1 MCGIAGIYS
10 VSADV
15 PQAALAQLAAA
26 LQHRGPDATGYH
38 HTARLGLVHT
48 RLSIIDLAGGNQ
60 PLYTQDRQLCVVANG
75 EIYNHIELRA
85 TLEARGHVFST
96 HSDCET
102 ILHAYREYGDDF
114 VRHLFGMFA
123 FALYDVA
130 RERLLLARDRLG
142 IKPLFI
148 QVDSAG
154 VVFAS
159 EIKALLPAGA
169 PAPIEADALLQYF
182 HSNFIS
188 GAHTIAAGVEK
199 VLPGELLEIRA
210 GRISARRR
218 YWQLRDVEPLDISY
232 AEAATRFDDLME
244 TVIRQHLRADV
255 PFGVFLSG
263 GVDSS
268 TLVALIRRY
277 SDQPLHTYAVG
288 FPGAAVNNELAA
300 ARRVA
305 EQFHTRHTE
314 LALSERELLAVLPD
328 TIAVSGELMADYAN
342 LPTWLLARRASQDVK
357 VVLSGEGGDE
367 VFGGYG
373 RYRAPRIKR
382 LWQALQH
389 PGSGGYR
396 TRGLAKSVSVADLFS
411 SGDPQRI
418 ARSPF
423 IQAWRE
429 ANPRWSDLARMQ
441 YTDIATWLVDDL
453 LVKADRMMMAH
464 GVEGR
469 VPFLD
474 HRVVEFGLALPDRLK
489 VEGRTGKVFLRRWAE
504 QLLPKDHLWSKK
516 KGFTVPVGE
525 WLRGERMR
533 QLADIALRH
542 PAVAGRFN
550 SPALA
555 RLLAAQAA
563 AGSQSEFVW
572 AQLQYCLWH
581 ERFVEGQAGAAHR
594 WVADGSPGSL
604 G

>member
-10 VSADV
+10 VSAAV
-15 PQAALAQLAAA
+15 PQAALTQLAAA
-26 LQHRGPDATGYH
+26 LHHRGPDATGYYQ
-38 HTARLGLVHT
+38 TARLGLVHT

-60 PLYTQDRQLCVVANG
+60 PLYTRDRQLCVVANG

-130 RERLLLARDRLG
+130 RDRLLLARDRLG

-148 QVDSAG
+148 KADSAG

-159 EIKALLPAGA
+159 EIKALLPAGE
-169 PAPIEADALLQYF
+169 PARIEPDALLQYF
-182 HSNFIS
+182 QSNFIS
-188 GAHTIAAGVEK
+188 GARTIVAGIEK
-199 VLPGELLEIRA
+199 VWPGELVEVRG
-210 GRISARRR
+210 GRITARRR
-218 YWQLRDVEPLDISY
+218 YWQLSDVEPLEISY
-232 AEAATRFDDLME
+232 AEAARRFDDLMA
-244 TVIRQHLRADV
+244 TVVQQHLRADV

-277 SDQPLHTYAVG
+277 SDQPLHTYSVG
-288 FPGAAVNNELAA
+288 FPGAAVNNELAT
-300 ARRVA
+300 ARRIA
-305 EQFHTRHTE
+305 EQFHTQHTE

-342 LPTWLLARRASQDVK
+342 LPTWLLARRASVDVK

-367 VFGGYG
+367 VFAGYG

-396 TRGLAKSVSVADLFS
+396 TRGLAKSVSVADLFNGS
-411 SGDPQRI
+411 DVESI
-418 ARSPF
+418 ARAPF
-423 IQAWRE
+423 IQAWRA
-429 ANPRWSDLARMQ
+429 ANPRWSNLARMQ
-441 YTDIATWLVDDL
+441 YTDIATWLADDL

-489 VEGRTGKVFLRRWAE
+489 VEGRTGKIFLRRWAE
-504 QLLPKDHLWSKK
+504 QFLPKDHLWSKK
-516 KGFTVPVGE
+516 KGFTVPVRE
-525 WLRGERMR
+525 WLRGERMAQLGAACRGHAAFQAMRTESLTRLIDR
-533 QLADIALRH
+533 QSRSGD
-542 PAVAGRFN
+542 
-550 SPALA
+550 
-555 RLLAAQAA
+555 
-563 AGSQSEFVW
+563 ETTFVW
-572 AQLQYCLWH
+572 ALLQYGLWY
-581 ERFVEGQAGAAHR
+581 ERFMEGRTGTLHDWVGAA
-594 WVADGSPGSL
+594 AT
-604 G
+604 

>member
-10 VSADV
+10 VSAAV
-15 PQAALAQLAAA
+15 PQAALTQLAAA
-26 LQHRGPDATGYH
+26 LHHRGPDATGYH
-38 HTARLGLVHT
+38 QTARLGLVHT

-60 PLYTQDRQLCVVANG
+60 PLYTRDRQLCVVANG

-123 FALYDVA
+123 FALYDVT
-130 RERLLLARDRLG
+130 RDRLLLARDRLG

-148 QVDSAG
+148 RADSAG

-159 EIKALLPAGA
+159 EIKSLLPAGE
-169 PAPIEADALLQYF
+169 PARIEPDALLQYF
-182 HSNFIS
+182 QSNFIS
-188 GAHTIAAGVEK
+188 GARSIVAGVEK
-199 VLPGELLEIRA
+199 VLPGELVEVRD
-210 GRISARRR
+210 GRIASRNR
-218 YWQLRDVEPLDISY
+218 YWQLSDVEPLEISH
-232 AEAATRFDDLME
+232 AEAARRFDDLMA
-244 TVIRQHLRADV
+244 TVVQQHLRADV

-277 SDQPLHTYAVG
+277 SDQPLHTYSVG
-288 FPGAAVNNELAA
+288 FPGAAVNNELAT
-300 ARRVA
+300 ARRIA

-342 LPTWLLARRASQDVK
+342 LPTWLLARRASEDVK

-367 VFGGYG
+367 VFAGYG

-382 LWQALQH
+382 LWHALQH

-396 TRGLAKSVSVADLFS
+396 TRGLAKSASVADLFDG
-411 SGDPQRI
+411 GDAERI
-418 ARSPF
+418 ARAPF
-423 IQAWRE
+423 IQAWHE
-429 ANPRWSDLARMQ
+429 ANPRWSNLARMQ
-441 YTDIATWLVDDL
+441 YTDIATWLADDL

-504 QLLPKDHLWSKK
+504 QFLPKDHLWSKK

-525 WLRGERMR
+525 WLRGERMT
-533 QLADIALRH
+533 QLG
-542 PAVAGRFN
+542 VACRGHAAFQAMRAE
-550 SPALA
+550 PLA
-555 RLLAAQAA
+555 RLIDR
-563 AGSQSEFVW
+563 QSRSGDETTFVW
-572 AQLQYCLWH
+572 ALLQYGLWY
-581 ERFVEGQAGAAHR
+581 ERFMEGRAGALHD
-594 WVADGSPGSL
+594 WVGAAAI
-604 G
+604 

>member
-10 VSADV
+10 VSAAV
-15 PQAALAQLAAA
+15 PQAALTQLAAA
-26 LQHRGPDATGYH
+26 LRHRGPDATGYH
-38 HTARLGLVHT
+38 QTARLGLVHT

-60 PLYTQDRQLCVVANG
+60 PLYTRDRRLCVVANG

-123 FALYDVA
+123 FALYDVT
-130 RERLLLARDRLG
+130 RDRLLLARDRLG

-148 QVDSAG
+148 MADSAG
-154 VVFAS
+154 VGFAS

-169 PAPIEADALLQYF
+169 PAHIEPDALLQYF

-188 GAHTIAAGVEK
+188 GARTIVAGIEK
-199 VLPGELLEIRA
+199 VLPGELVEVRD
-210 GRISARRR
+210 GRITSRSR
-218 YWQLRDVEPLDISY
+218 YWQLSDVEPLEISY
-232 AEAATRFDDLME
+232 AEAARRFDDLMA
-244 TVIRQHLRADV
+244 TVVQQHLRADV

-277 SDQPLHTYAVG
+277 SDQPLHTYSVG

-305 EQFHTRHTE
+305 EQFHTGHTE
-314 LALSERELLAVLPD
+314 LALSERDLLAVLND

-367 VFGGYG
+367 VFAGYG
-373 RYRAPRIKR
+373 RYRAPRIRR

-396 TRGLAKSVSVADLFS
+396 TRGLAKSVSVTDLFNG
-411 SGDPQRI
+411 GDAERI
-418 ARSPF
+418 ARAPF

-429 ANPRWSDLARMQ
+429 ANPRWSDLVRMQ
-441 YTDIATWLVDDL
+441 YTDVATWLADDL

-504 QLLPKDHLWSKK
+504 QFLPRDHLWSKK
-516 KGFTVPVGE
+516 KGFTVPVRE
-525 WLRGERMR
+525 WLRGERMV
-533 QLADIALRH
+533 QLGAACHGHAAFQAMRAA
-542 PAVAGRFN
+542 P
-550 SPALA
+550 LA
-555 RLLAAQAA
+555 RLI
-563 AGSQSEFVW
+563 GRQSRTGDETIFVW
-572 AQLQYCLWH
+572 ALLQYGLWH
-581 ERFVEGQAGAAHR
+581 ERFVQGGAGVLHD
-594 WVADGSPGSL
+594 WVDAGTH
-604 G
+604 